1 MLSKLCLKELE
12 VRSSGKVWENST
24 IRLSVTDIIEPSLF
38 VAAAATAAS
47 SAAGTA
53 AVASPFSPQNGAQPS
68 AAPKGRVLGQIQT
81 TSPALFKAAAPS
93 PIASA
98 PVAVGKKQARPEP
111 KAVEEPVSKKPARGA
126 TVPLQ
131 PTRQANI
138 SSSSES
144 SLSTPSSKASVRE
157 QLRTPP
163 TKEFASSKPVA
174 ASPSAAN
181 ASTLRATNLRRRR

>member
-47 SAAGTA
+47 SAA
-53 AVASPFSPQNGAQPS
+53 
-68 AAPKGRVLGQIQT
+68 PKGRVLGQSQT

-174 ASPSAAN
+174 DSPSAAN

>member
-38 VAAAATAAS
+38 VAAAAAAS

-53 AVASPFSPQNGAQPS
+53 TAASPFTPPNVAQPF
-68 AAPKGRVLGQIQT
+68 AAQKGRVLGQIQT
-81 TSPALFKAAAPS
+81 ASPALFKATAPS

-111 KAVEEPVSKKPARGA
+111 VFEEPASKRPARGA

-157 QLRTPP
+157 HVRTPP
-163 TKEFASSKPVA
+163 TKEFASKPAA
-174 ASPSAAN
+174 ASPIAAN

>member
-38 VAAAATAAS
+38 VAAAA
-47 SAAGTA
+47 AGTA
-53 AVASPFSPQNGAQPS
+53 AVASPFTPPNVAQS
-68 AAPKGRVLGQIQT
+68 FAAQKGRVLGQIQT
-81 TSPALFKAAAPS
+81 ASPALFKATAPS

-111 KAVEEPVSKKPARGA
+111 VFEEPASKRPARGA

-157 QLRTPP
+157 HVRTPP
-163 TKEFASSKPVA
+163 TKEFASKPAA
-174 ASPSAAN
+174 ASPIAAN